1 MPLAIS
7 QDSSLSMAFIHGR
20 LDDLGMHT
28 IEIDMPVAFIQLLAE
43 RHEGEAKRFHVPNRA
58 IMEPI
63 SDWPTLILLKAN
75 QPTFRIT
82 DVET

>member
-1 MPLAIS
+1 
-7 QDSSLSMAFIHGR
+7 MAFIHGR

-43 RHEGEAKRFHVPNRA
+43 RHEGEAERFHVPNRA

-63 SDWPTLILLKAN
+63 SD
-75 QPTFRIT
+75 
-82 DVET
+82 